1 MSTNGVN
8 GPFNG
13 DFKVR
18 LQDRGPKSSGITW
31 ELKNIFEELRK
42 NGQLKDT
49 DGKGLTKQD
58 ALNMYE
64 ALNKIHEERNLA
76 TNYTS
81 MQVGQEFT
89 YTADE
94 MNAMARAAGY
104 EVVGVPAE
112 EEDTAPVEEQ
122 DENELTP
129 VNNNDDAEEIT
140 EEETLTDPNIDEP
153 PVTDDD
159 SDIDIDTE
167 TDPFTNPENVKLD
180 TEDWVTG
187 HGGKIV
193 RRDIDGLK
201 QDFAEY
207 KLPESDV
214 KVRRAFDVDG
224 KLGDP
229 LVAAKTF
236 GNNDYVTLQQDE
248 VSMNLGEM
256 KLKKAKIDG
265 ADEKE
270 YIVQGKTTDEIG
282 ETKYY
287 KFIPKTGHPESDG
300 ENNRLGEEVFKVNGK
315 FVTEKPDNTA
325 ATETPKKKGFFK
337 RLFGK
342 KDKAVEEEVTQT
354 TTDTADVEKPKK
366 KGFFKRL
373 FGKKDKAVEE
383 EVTQNATDT
392 ADVEKPKKKG
402 FFKRLFGKKDKTAE
416 EEVKTKQ
423 TAAPAYN
430 FQADY
435 NTTRGIILDTMKEDI
450 STEEALEK
458 IFNIDHDKADKM
470 LLEVGRYS
478 QEHDITTPEG
488 KQGVYAIAQKYNVD
502 PGKLQAFL
510 DTLSG

>member
-342 KDKAVEEEVTQT
+342 KDKAVEEEVTQ
-354 TTDTADVEKPKK
+354 
-366 KGFFKRL
+366 
-373 FGKKDKAVEE
+373 
-383 EVTQNATDT
+383 NATDT

-402 FFKRLFGKKDKTAE
+402 FFKRLFGKKDKAAE

>member
-104 EVVGVPAE
+104 EVVGAPAE
-112 EEDTAPVEEQ
+112 EDAAPVEEQ

-342 KDKAVEEEVTQT
+342 KDKAVEEEVTQ
-354 TTDTADVEKPKK
+354 
-366 KGFFKRL
+366 
-373 FGKKDKAVEE
+373 
-383 EVTQNATDT
+383 NATDT

-402 FFKRLFGKKDKTAE
+402 FFKRLFGKKDKAAE

>member
-129 VNNNDDAEEIT
+129 VDNNDDAEEIT

-342 KDKAVEEEVTQT
+342 KDAN
-354 TTDTADVEKPKK
+354 
-366 KGFFKRL
+366 
-373 FGKKDKAVEE
+373 E